1 MFLLRVIGKVSDVLD
16 ATVSGEQQTFAYSLG
31 GKSAEQ
37 AKYDCSPAVKYCIF
51 LEINTPVIF
60 HWPMTDTGAAA
71 GQSTWRGEAGLRR
84 PLPLDSSPDLI
95 M

>member
-37 AKYDCSPAVKYCIF
+37 AKYDCSPAVKY
-51 LEINTPVIF
+51 
-60 HWPMTDTGAAA
+60 
-71 GQSTWRGEAGLRR
+71 
-84 PLPLDSSPDLI
+84 
-95 M
+95 